1 IGIYGFLL
9 SLSFMHLLYIV
20 DLTRFHSFALASI
33 LYLYSV
39 TISFLQPNKP
49 SLTLIICLPRQAL
62 LTSK

>member
-1 IGIYGFLL
+1 GIYGFLL